1 MAALSLFSF
10 FSLLILWSHGGIV
23 KVPPITIYCSQP
35 HGEVLSLQ
43 NTTENVICLS
53 AEEIKLFYNATTS
66 VSVTETDKPPE
77 CSWYSNGA
85 WFITTSLWS
94 GSVMIHGIA
103 GTIITVQ
110 CVTSQCPINAC
121 QHQNSTITISDQHVH
136 LFILSPAPPISQY
149 QLVRFGWCAKLK
161 STAWEYH
168 FSRHQGVS
176 STVISSDGNM
186 DIEASEYPSD
196 FRDKCAGYYNYQA
209 NASYAEAGN
218 FVASLSSQT
227 VPMNTLTVSLLV
239 EQGLDHVLSATAV
252 LNQNSHLRLTW
263 ALVPLSN
270 KAVAFQLTD
279 ENSVASWNLFIN
291 KHAIKI
297 NLCSPLTSSS
307 GNDFATVVFL
317 TNNSR
322 ISQII
327 GDIGYHKGTIMLSTS
342 RYLGSVT
349 LDPTLKQVTSYYFNQ
364 ASGLYY
370 SSIENETAASFSENY
385 VFCEHESLSFLF
397 KFKYDKPSLLSIA
410 TYMYL
415 NKNQALYKSLLDDGI
430 EVQLFTSSPAAPNSF
445 TYIVWFIPNQHPSIQ
460 CQWTFNLEIF
470 GARKSYLVQLSKYT
484 YNDSVANA
492 QTFLPGTVLPF
503 DVNKYTGFVAKAN
516 FTQSGEKPVIL
527 NVNLAMQVIKVLET
541 SINIPK
547 FPCELLAFNINK
559 PKATDSIIT
568 TTGRQ
573 LTLYLSMTLNCVA
586 SHSTNITWKIYRLSS
601 KNSIPDWNNY
611 LNLPGIS
618 PMNQTTLVI
627 PKNSLNVGFYLFHVS
642 IDVPR
647 DDDDRENMRS
657 NSDTVTVEVQESEL
671 IAVIS
676 GGSFRTVGFNSPW
689 ILNGNSSSDP
699 DLPDELKGLSFT
711 WHCTRNIDDYNTM
724 KLSSDSSCHPAQQNL
739 TWINPNDVT
748 QTVAAEQLQGGR
760 NYHFRLLVEKDKR
773 TSNFTQTVFVQRG
786 SPPLVTLECIENC
799 FTKFIP
805 TERFSLSGKCTD
817 CSTSSRPEYQWSL
830 LRGTTEEDFDWASK
844 TTTGRSTPYMSIM
857 PLTFINAVDR
867 RYTLVLTVT
876 TWSGAQSTSKYS
888 FYVNAPPEA
897 GTCFIKPPRGV
908 ALETQFIIGCSRF
921 KDQNQPLTYKVLA
934 AIDKNSNISSLRDNP
949 LGVIVYHGYE
959 PTTPPILLP
968 VGDQSQDYNLKLYVQ
983 VYDALSAYTE
993 ISLSAIVT
1001 EYQVGKPQETV
1012 LKNLN
1017 AMVNGSSSVMNT
1029 LLGAGDFI
1037 NSGHLIYMITSNL
1050 NNFKATEATYPLK
1063 EERTQLREHLLNV
1076 SSSLAVTDI
1085 MGVNQVVTCI
1095 VELTKDVK
1103 EVNLQSQQLAVRKLS
1118 EVASSLATHR
1128 QESLGSAEKERL
1140 SSGIVTSLSSVMS
1153 AALLDIPPSESD
1165 IREEKVEVLEQI
1177 VSAMETLTEAVLQGK
1192 VPGENKTTIKAATF
1206 NISLKKE
1213 EKWDLA
1219 NSHLQMRD
1227 DSCLSCSSA
1236 KLQVSLSDVPV
1247 DAVVSTAF
1255 YEFEESPFP
1264 WLRNGREIHT
1274 DVAGY
1279 YILASNSTGGTT
1291 NLMPEMVE
1299 VVLDRKN
1306 NTPVF
1311 DLAFEVGNI
1320 TRAAFSFQLNVTVKA
1335 EWFIQFIYPGQMAY
1349 AISLY
1354 IGNNITNNTPIEV
1367 FNIPKTINPGSNTAW
1382 NPKMISI
1389 PMELLPKTE
1398 PIIDLSVE
1406 VTPSSTYTQV
1416 QYSIFNVACLDFSG
1430 AEDEWN
1436 EGNCHA
1442 GPLTDNAVI
1451 HCICENLTKVQ
1462 MKGEQFLQN
1471 KHTFLAA
1478 RAFVLPNPIDLTKV
1492 TVETLRG
1499 NLVPLITV
1507 IVIIVFYA
1515 IISVL
1520 AHIKDKRD
1528 VTDRKNVIILQD
1540 NDPYETESLLV
1551 TFYTGSRF
1559 RSGTR
1564 ASVYMKIFG
1573 KNGDSHAHHL
1583 QCHGQKVLQTG
1594 GCDTFLVKTKQPLG
1608 DIQSIEV
1615 WHKPNMKS
1623 PSWYLSRIQIEDLHT
1638 KKKWYFMCRTWFGT
1652 NKKGA
1657 VPQKMFAPID
1667 IQQPL
1672 EKKDFFLINAYYNL
1686 FLGNLL
1692 LSVFAPDVP
1701 TISSRAQRLA
1711 SQFVSFMG
1719 GLFCS
1724 MMYYNRQNDEEE
1736 MKVELLLRSI
1746 CVGAVTS
1753 LITKVFRLV
1762 VDKLFAIAQNGSL
1775 ANQQQLTENDSQ
1787 NELLDR
1793 SSEPRCL
1800 ECLYEEYSSTDSSEN
1815 ISVRSA
1821 SNAQDMQDRRSIPRC
1836 LECLYEE
1843 YSSTDSSENKSVR
1856 SASNAQDT
1864 QDGEVKITIENENL
1878 GEIPKGKVRRV
1889 RNVQLCAAWG
1899 MVVFFSTLSAVLI
1912 VLYGLSYGYEISME
1926 WLIASWTSFL
1936 MGVFVQH
1943 GPITLLLS
1951 FIYSIR
1957 AKYYRDIPWVIRNYV
1972 PVKDDVKS
1980 EEEMRNLQFRIE
1992 TLRSSGAYQ
2001 PITPTELQVITKAQ
2015 NCNV

>member
-1 MAALSLFSF
+1 
-10 FSLLILWSHGGIV
+10 
-23 KVPPITIYCSQP
+23 
-35 HGEVLSLQ
+35 
-43 NTTENVICLS
+43 
-53 AEEIKLFYNATTS
+53 
-66 VSVTETDKPPE
+66 
-77 CSWYSNGA
+77 
-85 WFITTSLWS
+85 
-94 GSVMIHGIA
+94 
-103 GTIITVQ
+103 
-110 CVTSQCPINAC
+110 
-121 QHQNSTITISDQHVH
+121 
-136 LFILSPAPPISQY
+136 
-149 QLVRFGWCAKLK
+149 
-161 STAWEYH
+161 
-168 FSRHQGVS
+168 
-176 STVISSDGNM
+176 
-186 DIEASEYPSD
+186 
-196 FRDKCAGYYNYQA
+196 
-209 NASYAEAGN
+209 
-218 FVASLSSQT
+218 
-227 VPMNTLTVSLLV
+227 
-239 EQGLDHVLSATAV
+239 
-252 LNQNSHLRLTW
+252 
-263 ALVPLSN
+263 
-270 KAVAFQLTD
+270 
-279 ENSVASWNLFIN
+279 
-291 KHAIKI
+291 
-297 NLCSPLTSSS
+297 
-307 GNDFATVVFL
+307 
-317 TNNSR
+317 
-322 ISQII
+322 
-327 GDIGYHKGTIMLSTS
+327 
-342 RYLGSVT
+342 
-349 LDPTLKQVTSYYFNQ
+349 
-364 ASGLYY
+364 
-370 SSIENETAASFSENY
+370 
-385 VFCEHESLSFLF
+385 
-397 KFKYDKPSLLSIA
+397 
-410 TYMYL
+410 
-415 NKNQALYKSLLDDGI
+415 
-430 EVQLFTSSPAAPNSF
+430 
-445 TYIVWFIPNQHPSIQ
+445 
-460 CQWTFNLEIF
+460 
-470 GARKSYLVQLSKYT
+470 
-484 YNDSVANA
+484 
-492 QTFLPGTVLPF
+492 
-503 DVNKYTGFVAKAN
+503 
-516 FTQSGEKPVIL
+516 
-527 NVNLAMQVIKVLET
+527 
-541 SINIPK
+541 
-547 FPCELLAFNINK
+547 PCELLAFNINK

-1085 MGVNQVVTCI
+1085 MGVNQVVT
-1095 VELTKDVK
+1095 L
-1103 EVNLQSQQLAVRKLS
+1103 
-1118 EVASSLATHR
+1118 
-1128 QESLGSAEKERL
+1128 
-1140 SSGIVTSLSSVMS
+1140 
-1153 AALLDIPPSESD
+1153 
-1165 IREEKVEVLEQI
+1165 
-1177 VSAMETLTEAVLQGK
+1177 
-1192 VPGENKTTIKAATF
+1192 
-1206 NISLKKE
+1206 
-1213 EKWDLA
+1213 
-1219 NSHLQMRD
+1219 
-1227 DSCLSCSSA
+1227 
-1236 KLQVSLSDVPV
+1236 SLSDVPV

-1255 YEFEESPFP
+1255 YEFEEPFP

-1753 LITKVFRLV
+1753 LIQK
-1762 VDKLFAIAQNGSL
+1762 
-1775 ANQQQLTENDSQ
+1775 
-1787 NELLDR
+1787 
-1793 SSEPRCL
+1793 CL

-2015 NCNV
+2015 NCN

>member
-121 QHQNSTITISDQHVH
+121 QHQNSTITISDQH
-136 LFILSPAPPISQY
+136 
-149 QLVRFGWCAKLK
+149 
-161 STAWEYH
+161 
-168 FSRHQGVS
+168 
-176 STVISSDGNM
+176 
-186 DIEASEYPSD
+186 
-196 FRDKCAGYYNYQA
+196 
-209 NASYAEAGN
+209 
-218 FVASLSSQT
+218 
-227 VPMNTLTVSLLV
+227 
-239 EQGLDHVLSATAV
+239 
-252 LNQNSHLRLTW
+252 
-263 ALVPLSN
+263 
-270 KAVAFQLTD
+270 
-279 ENSVASWNLFIN
+279 
-291 KHAIKI
+291 
-297 NLCSPLTSSS
+297 
-307 GNDFATVVFL
+307 
-317 TNNSR
+317 
-322 ISQII
+322 
-327 GDIGYHKGTIMLSTS
+327 
-342 RYLGSVT
+342 
-349 LDPTLKQVTSYYFNQ
+349 
-364 ASGLYY
+364 
-370 SSIENETAASFSENY
+370 
-385 VFCEHESLSFLF
+385 
-397 KFKYDKPSLLSIA
+397 
-410 TYMYL
+410 
-415 NKNQALYKSLLDDGI
+415 
-430 EVQLFTSSPAAPNSF
+430 
-445 TYIVWFIPNQHPSIQ
+445 

-844 TTTGRSTPYMSIM
+844 TTTG
-857 PLTFINAVDR
+857 R

-2015 NCNV
+2015 NCN